1 MKEKILTTQRSYGK
15 NMPQLF
21 EQLENAGYEVVRNTT
36 GGILE
41 KEQMKEVWE
50 SEAGKLWLVGFRI
63 HTNRMR
69 RFTRRIKRQILEL
82 EELACELEGLENKL
96 IAGAQR
102 L

>member
-1 MKEKILTTQRSYGK
+1 MEGENIKLSGKELNGWVDEMEEKLTSIRDLLDIMET
-15 NMPQLF
+15 
-21 EQLENAGYEVVRNTT
+21 
-36 GGILE
+36 E

-50 SEAGKLWLVGFRI
+50 SEAGKLWLVGFQI

-96 IAGAQR
+96 IAGAQG

>member
-1 MKEKILTTQRSYGK
+1 MEGENIKLSGKELNGWVDEMEEKLTSIRDRLDIMET
-15 NMPQLF
+15 
-21 EQLENAGYEVVRNTT
+21 
-36 GGILE
+36 E